1 MYKIAELYKIAKL
14 KNQPLMGDLS
24 VYDFMRD
31 YDIEY
36 PAIDRY
42 FAKKFGS
49 FSILGEYIDG
59 DDALENFREDIN
71 ALLHTTE
78 QNYNRIFALTKLEY
92 NPIDN
97 YDRTEE
103 RSVEKLGSETRSN
116 EYGESVTSVEQ
127 NTSAHTDNIT
137 LGESSVTKENSTST
151 YESDVYHPTDK
162 SVENNGGS
170 TNINEYGAVTG
181 SNVTTENQHTDN
193 ETVSYNERKDIEK
206 IRAHGNIGV
215 TTTAQMISG
224 EKELW
229 SGFVFYNMIFNDIL
243 QNLCIYVEG

>member
-14 KNQPLMGDLS
+14 KNQPLLGDLS
-24 VYDFMRD
+24 IYNFMKD
-31 YDIEY
+31 YDIDY
-36 PAIDRY
+36 PVIDRY
-42 FAKKFGS
+42 FMKKFGS
-49 FSILGEYIDG
+49 FSVLGSYEDG
-59 DDALENFREDIN
+59 GDALENFREDVN

-78 QNYNRIFALTKLEY
+78 QNYNRIFELTKLTY

-103 RSVEKLGSETRSN
+103 RSIEKLGSETRLN
-116 EYGESVTSVEQ
+116 EYGESVTSIEQ

-137 LGESSVTKENSTST
+137 IGESNVTTENNTAT
-151 YESDVYHPTDK
+151 YDSDVFHPTDK
-162 SVENNGGS
+162 SLENNSGS
-170 TNINEYGAVTG
+170 TNINEYGAITD
-181 SNVTTENQHTDN
+181 SNVTTENQRTDS
-193 ETVSYNERKDIEK
+193 ETISYNERKDIEK

-215 TTTAQMISG
+215 TTTAQMITG

-243 QNLCIYVEG
+243 QNLCIYVEE